1 MAGESKEEEE
11 RAREEELRKQMEEL
25 KLREEEVWL
34 NTEKSFLCK
43 NRIVCLSVHSF
54 LSVSQLI

>member
-1 MAGESKEEEE
+1 MAERKEEKEQ
-11 RAREEELRKQMEEL
+11 AREEELRKQMEEL

-34 NTEKSFLCK
+34 NTEQSFLCK
-43 NRIVCLSVHSF
+43 NRIVFLNVHSF